1 MLTQPE
7 AEESCLWEEILLSD
21 ELSFDSNEV
30 DDEME
35 GVRVVIE
42 LPEEVEHA

>member
-1 MLTQPE
+1 MLTRPE

-21 ELSFDSNEV
+21 ELTFDSSEV
-30 DDEME
+30 DEELE